1 MALLL
6 LEHYLLSILTSSYP
20 AAGGTLF
27 AININLI
34 LSERVLTYM
43 NDQFKEHETLKG
55 NSAYK
60 LDQDCTCSCT
70 SNSTDYDDLKLNFEI
85 LQSRVDALQALAN
98 TQKVSFSEIEHS
110 NEIECLKRELCL
122 EREKTQRM
130 ESDLRL
136 VSKKLHE
143 LHNHYMICNTSNSN
157 SGICICKEPPKPKAV
172 RDVNLMDSSSLI
184 AQPGSPNCTCN

>member
-1 MALLL
+1 
-6 LEHYLLSILTSSYP
+6 
-20 AAGGTLF
+20 
-27 AININLI
+27 
-34 LSERVLTYM
+34 M
-43 NDQFKEHETLKG
+43 NDQFEEHETLKG
-55 NSAYK
+55 NLANK

-98 TQKVSFSEIEHS
+98 TQRVSFSEIEYS

-143 LHNHYMICNTSNSN
+143 LHSHCMICSTPDPN

-184 AQPGSPNCTCN
+184 ES

>member
-1 MALLL
+1 MCMNNF
-6 LEHYLLSILTSSYP
+6 ITPINPDKP
-20 AAGGTLF
+20 AT
-27 AININLI
+27 
-34 LSERVLTYM
+34 ERVLAHM
-43 NDQFKEHETLKG
+43 NDQFEEHKTLKE
-55 NSAYK
+55 NLANK

-98 TQKVSFSEIEHS
+98 TQKVSFSEIEYS

-136 VSKKLHE
+136 LSKKRHE
-143 LHNHYMICNTSNSN
+143 LHSYYMICNTSNSN

-172 RDVNLMDSSSLI
+172 RDVNLMASSSSI
-184 AQPGSPNCTCN
+184 AQPGSPNCAINS